1 MKAKKRGGINYKF
14 DVLTLGKL
22 SVEREY
28 NNNVS
33 IIPEDQHIIADLNA
47 FAHSL
52 DFMSKKHNIW
62 NTPNVFNFIVKNNVK
77 SKETYFVD
85 GIKKMC
91 DKVFL
96 DSLVNIYFNEN
107 LQYIKKRDLESK
119 NKKELY
125 DELISNIKL
134 VSNIIIYD
142 DFSYVPGD
150 TLIQNEDSNTKEF
163 LNKIK
168 KLYGENYQS
177 AKKGGVGSD
186 DESNEFEIES
196 MYIPSIEFQSYDNI
210 KAAYSNY
217 VTEDFFDDMTV
228 IIGFCNIF
236 RYSGIFKEKSVHYK
250 AINRLY
256 HCMRY
261 FDFAESDVSTKM
273 ENIDELFYEATVL
286 LLKVVDALH
295 NICTSKNI
303 SKYKSRE
310 TASSISVH
318 PSILSFQSSKS
329 SQ

>member
-1 MKAKKRGGINYKF
+1 M
-14 DVLTLGKL
+14 
-22 SVEREY
+22 
-28 NNNVS
+28 
-33 IIPEDQHIIADLNA
+33 NA

-52 DFMSKKHNIW
+52 DFMSKKYNIW

-85 GIKKMC
+85 GIKNLWN
-91 DKVFL
+91 KVFL

-125 DELISNIKL
+125 DELIRNIKI

-142 DFSYVPGD
+142 DFSCVPGD
-150 TLIQNEDSNTKEF
+150 ALIQNEGGDTKDF
-163 LNKIK
+163 LNNVK
-168 KLYGENYQS
+168 KLYGENYQLS
-177 AKKGGVGSD
+177 KKGGVGSD
-186 DESNEFEIES
+186 DESNEFEIEN
-196 MYIPSIEFQSYDNI
+196 MYMPSIEFQSYDNI

-236 RYSGIFKEKSVHYK
+236 RYSGIFKEKSVYYK
-250 AINRLY
+250 AINKLY

-261 FDFAESDVSTKM
+261 FDFAEPDVSTKM
-273 ENIDELFYEATVL
+273 ENIDELFYEATRL

-303 SKYKSRE
+303 SKYKSHE
-310 TASSISVH
+310 TTSSISVH
-318 PSILSFQSSKS
+318 PSILSFQSRKS